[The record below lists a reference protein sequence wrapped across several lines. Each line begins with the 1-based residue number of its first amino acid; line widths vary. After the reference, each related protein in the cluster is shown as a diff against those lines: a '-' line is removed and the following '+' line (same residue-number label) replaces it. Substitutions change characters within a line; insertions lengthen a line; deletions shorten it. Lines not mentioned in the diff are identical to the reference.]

1 MRAHTKAYNRHIKSA
16 LLLGSSMLAASAA
29 LFPVAA
35 QDQAVESVT
44 VTGYQASLED
54 SINAKRQSLSFTDSV
69 FAEDIGKFPDTNLAE
84 SLNRIPGVTI
94 LRDSDGEGVNVQ
106 IRGLGTN
113 FTKILLNGAQISVAS
128 TGPIDQQNNNREV
141 DLNMFPTELF
151 TQLTVSKS
159 PTADLLEGGAAG
171 TVNMRSARPFDK
183 PGFHLTGS
191 FQGSDYSHTNSVGE
205 KGTVIVSD
213 TMGSFGALLGLT
225 AVHSNIFTQGWET
238 GNGGY
243 VNSSALSAAQCGVAV
258 PASTVTAT
266 GCDTLGGNSYTLPA
280 TVPAG
285 ISFAGPGGQ
294 ITAGQT
300 IDANFITR
308 QNPGLTTVQYSNAL
322 LPKFPRPMFEAG
334 YRNRFNGVASF
345 EYRPTDDLQFYL
357 DLIGGVTDNNMNRT
371 DSTLGIRAGAAS
383 VPIVPVGLQ
392 VDANNFITSGTILGG
407 IYGVE
412 NRPYVEH
419 GNFYNVNPGMSWQV
433 TDLLHVDF
441 QANASRSNFFR
452 DAPTFYVVTAPPTQ
466 AAGIP
471 GPTPPAGGP
480 VATYTLAQPHAL
492 TVSNIDIN
500 NPANFEWNN
509 GLVRAQDERHIT
521 KTNGAHLD
529 VKYGGDDFAVKVG
542 FAYDDA
548 FRQVIGID
556 PDAQYQSMVCGDNP
570 SVFLPPPNTAAPC
583 QGLNVAGTTAQVN
596 AVAAGY
602 PTYGI
607 GTANPGYGTGY
618 SAGFAPLTY
627 GGSLAPAVSLSK
639 FLIPGPTGFV
649 TMNYNAIEAATNY
662 RAFDQAAIAAV
673 GVPRVG
679 STVTYPFSLGAGDT
693 GAASGMEEERNAG
706 FYGMASGIL
715 HLDSRNLRYSFGLR
729 WVQTLQ
735 NIISPVAHADPR
747 NNTLGDGGKY
757 PVTYTFID
765 ERHMYQAF
773 LPSANVVYEVADDF
787 QVRASASRTM
797 TRPNVN
803 NMIDTVSFGDVAV
816 TNATKGNPTLAP
828 YFSNNIDLGAELYTG
843 GAGYIGIDAFRKS
856 ISGFTVTN
864 SFNQTFPYL
873 AQFGITYGT
882 LSPQQQGA
890 VDLKTGGVA
899 GSNSAALPIIVS
911 QQQNAQGLLTIN
923 GMELDYSQPLD
934 FLLEQH
940 GLPGFGFTT
949 NVTIVDQKSSG
960 TLPAIA
966 PGVAPLTY
974 NATAYYDHNGAMIR
988 FSWSW
993 NDKSYTTGATGGI
1006 LGLCLPNVSAVTSGC
1021 TAGPYFINA
1030 PYGQLD
1036 MSSSYRLS
1044 NLMGEVPGDPEL
1056 TFDIQNLTKSK
1067 LRTYEQYT
1075 YATNTYYDFGTV
1087 YLFGFRAS
1095 F

>member
-1 MRAHTKAYNRHIKSA
+1 
-16 LLLGSSMLAASAA
+16 MLAASAV
-29 LFPVAA
+29 LFPALA

-44 VTGYQASLED
+44 VTGYQASLEN

-69 FAEDIGKFPDTNLAE
+69 FAEDIGKFPDNNLAE

-113 FTKILLNGAQISVAS
+113 FTKILLNNAQIAMAS

-159 PTADLLEGGAAG
+159 PSPDQLEGGAAG
-171 TVNMRSARPFDK
+171 TVNMRSARPFDN
-183 PGFHLTGS
+183 PGLHITGS
-191 FQGSDYSHTNSVGE
+191 LQGTDYSHANSLGE
-205 KGTVIVSD
+205 KGTVIISD
-213 TMGSFGALLGLT
+213 TMGSFGALLGLA
-225 AVHSNIFTQGWET
+225 AVHNQIFTQGWET

-258 PASTVTAT
+258 PASTLTST

-285 ISFAGPGGQ
+285 INFAGPGGQ
-294 ITAGQT
+294 ITGGQT

-322 LPKFPRPMFEAG
+322 LPKFPRPMFEEG
-334 YRNRFNGVASF
+334 YRDRFNGVASF

-357 DLIGGVTDNNMNRT
+357 DLIGGLTDNNMNRT
-371 DSTLGIRAGAAS
+371 DTTLGIRAGAAS
-383 VPIVPVGLQ
+383 VPIVPVGVQ
-392 VDANNFITSGTILGG
+392 VDANSFMTSGTILGG

-412 NRPYVEH
+412 ARPYVEH
-419 GNFYNVNPGMSWQV
+419 GNFYSVNPGMSWQV

-441 QANASRSNFFR
+441 QLNASRSNFFR
-452 DAPTFYVVTAPPTQ
+452 DAPTFYVVTAPPSQ
-466 AAGIP
+466 NAFIP

-480 VATYTLAQPHAL
+480 VSTYTLQAP
-492 TVSNIDIN
+492 TPVTTSNIDIN
-500 NPANFEWNN
+500 NPANFQWNN
-509 GLVRAQDERHIT
+509 GLVRLQDEKHIT
-521 KTNGAHLD
+521 KTQGAHLD
-529 VKYGGDDFAVKVG
+529 LKYGGDDFAVKVG

-548 FRQVIGID
+548 FRQVVGID
-556 PDAQYQSMVCGDNP
+556 PDAQYQAMVCGDNP
-570 SVFLPPPNTAAPC
+570 SVFLPPPNTAPPC
-583 QGLNVAGTTAQVN
+583 QGLTTSTPNGAN
-596 AVAAGY
+596 GPGGY
-602 PTYGI
+602 PAY
-607 GTANPGYGTGY
+607 PGYGTGY

-627 GGSLAPAVSLSK
+627 GGSLAPTTSLANY
-639 FLIPGPTGFV
+639 LRPGPTGFV
-649 TMNYNAIEAATNY
+649 TMNYAAIEAATNY
-662 RAFDQAAIAAV
+662 RAFDQASINTV
-673 GVPRVG
+673 GTPNVN
-679 STVTYPFSLGAGDT
+679 STVGYPFSLGAGDT
-693 GAASGMEEERNAG
+693 GAASGAEEERTAG
-706 FYGMASGIL
+706 LYGMVSGIL

-735 NIISPVAHADPR
+735 NIISPIQHGDPR
-747 NNTLGDGGKY
+747 NGGAVPLKDGGFY
-757 PVTYTFID
+757 PNFYTFVD
-765 ERHMYQAF
+765 ERRMYNAF
-773 LPSANVVYEVADDF
+773 LPSANFVYEVADDF
-787 QVRASASRTM
+787 QVRASFSRTM

-803 NMIDTVSFGDVAV
+803 SMIDSVNFGDVAV
-816 TNATKGNPTLAP
+816 TNATKGNPLLKP

-856 ISGFTVTN
+856 ISGFTITT
-864 SFNQTFPYL
+864 SFPQTFPYL
-873 AQFGITYGT
+873 AQYGITYGT

-890 VDLKTGGVA
+890 LDLKTGGTA
-899 GSNSAALPIIVS
+899 GSNSASLPIIVS
-911 QQQNAQGLLTIN
+911 QSNNAQGLLTIN
-923 GMELDYSQPLD
+923 GIELDYSQPFD
-934 FLLEQH
+934 FLLEQY
-940 GLPGFGFTT
+940 GLPGFGINS

-966 PGVAPLTY
+966 GGVAPLTY
-974 NATAYYDHNGAMIR
+974 NATAYYDHNGMQLR
-988 FSWSW
+988 FTYTW
-993 NDKSYTTGATGGI
+993 NDKYYTTGNTGGI
-1006 LGLCLPNVSAVTSGC
+1006 MGLCLPNISAQSAGC
-1021 TAGPYFINA
+1021 TAGPYFITA

-1044 NLMGEVPGDPEL
+1044 NLMGEIPGDPEL
-1056 TFDIQNLTKSK
+1056 TFDVQNVTKSK

>member
-191 FQGSDYSHTNSVGE
+191 FQGSDYSHANSVGE

-441 QANASRSNFFR
+441 QA
-452 DAPTFYVVTAPPTQ
+452 Q
-466 AAGIP
+466 C
-471 GPTPPAGGP
+471 
-480 VATYTLAQPHAL
+480 QP
-492 TVSNIDIN
+492 
-500 NPANFEWNN
+500 
-509 GLVRAQDERHIT
+509 Q
-521 KTNGAHLD
+521 
-529 VKYGGDDFAVKVG
+529 
-542 FAYDDA
+542 
-548 FRQVIGID
+548 Q
-556 PDAQYQSMVCGDNP
+556 
-570 SVFLPPPNTAAPC
+570 FLPRCPDLLRGDGPA
-583 QGLNVAGTTAQVN
+583 VAGR
-596 AVAAGY
+596 GH
-602 PTYGI
+602 PR
-607 GTANPGYGTGY
+607 
-618 SAGFAPLTY
+618 SD
-627 GGSLAPAVSLSK
+627 PACGWSR
-639 FLIPGPTGFV
+639 F
-649 TMNYNAIEAATNY
+649 N
-662 RAFDQAAIAAV
+662 
-673 GVPRVG
+673 
-679 STVTYPFSLGAGDT
+679 
-693 GAASGMEEERNAG
+693 
-706 FYGMASGIL
+706 L
-715 HLDSRNLRYSFGLR
+715 H
-729 WVQTLQ
+729 
-735 NIISPVAHADPR
+735 P
-747 NNTLGDGGKY
+747 
-757 PVTYTFID
+757 
-765 ERHMYQAF
+765 
-773 LPSANVVYEVADDF
+773 
-787 QVRASASRTM
+787 
-797 TRPNVN
+797 
-803 NMIDTVSFGDVAV
+803 
-816 TNATKGNPTLAP
+816 
-828 YFSNNIDLGAELYTG
+828 
-843 GAGYIGIDAFRKS
+843 
-856 ISGFTVTN
+856 
-864 SFNQTFPYL
+864 
-873 AQFGITYGT
+873 
-882 LSPQQQGA
+882 
-890 VDLKTGGVA
+890 
-899 GSNSAALPIIVS
+899 
-911 QQQNAQGLLTIN
+911 
-923 GMELDYSQPLD
+923 
-934 FLLEQH
+934 
-940 GLPGFGFTT
+940 
-949 NVTIVDQKSSG
+949 
-960 TLPAIA
+960 
-966 PGVAPLTY
+966 
-974 NATAYYDHNGAMIR
+974 
-988 FSWSW
+988 
-993 NDKSYTTGATGGI
+993 GATPRPDG
-1006 LGLCLPNVSAVTSGC
+1006 VEYRHQQSG
-1021 TAGPYFINA
+1021 
-1030 PYGQLD
+1030 Q
-1036 MSSSYRLS
+1036 
-1044 NLMGEVPGDPEL
+1044 
-1056 TFDIQNLTKSK
+1056 
-1067 LRTYEQYT
+1067 
-1075 YATNTYYDFGTV
+1075 
-1087 YLFGFRAS
+1087 FRME
-1095 F
+1095 

>member
-1 MRAHTKAYNRHIKSA
+1 
-16 LLLGSSMLAASAA
+16 MLAATAA
-29 LFPVAA
+29 LFPALA
-35 QDQAVESVT
+35 QDAGAVET
-44 VTGYQASLED
+44 VEVSGYRASLED
-54 SINAKRQSLSFTDSV
+54 SINAKRAALSFTDSV

-94 LRDSDGEGVNVQ
+94 LRDSDGEGVNVS

-113 FTKILLNGAQISVAS
+113 FTKILLNNAQISVAS

-141 DLNMFPTELF
+141 DLNMFPAELF

-159 PTADLLEGGAAG
+159 PTADQLEGGAAG

-183 PGFHLTGS
+183 PGPHLTGS
-191 FQGSDYSHTNSVGE
+191 FQGTDYSHANSMGE
-205 KGTVIVSD
+205 RGTIIASD
-213 TMGSFGALLGLT
+213 TMGPFGALLGLS

-300 IDANFITR
+300 IDANFITS

-322 LPKFPRPMFEAG
+322 LPKFPRPMFESG
-334 YRNRFNGVASF
+334 YRDRFNGVASF
-345 EYRPTDDLQFYL
+345 EYRPSDDLQFYV
-357 DLIGGVTDNNMNRT
+357 DLIGGLTDNNMNRT

-383 VPIVPVGLQ
+383 VPIVPVGLKI
-392 VDANNFITSGTILGG
+392 DANNFITSGTILGG

-419 GNFYNVNPGMSWQV
+419 GNFYSLNPGMSWQA
-433 TDLLHVDF
+433 TDLLHVDLQF
-441 QANASRSNFFR
+441 NASRSNFFR
-452 DAPTFYVVTAPPTQ
+452 DAPTFYVVTAPPSQ
-466 AAGIP
+466 NANIP

-480 VATYTLAQPHAL
+480 VSTYTLAEPHGL
-492 TVSNIDIN
+492 TTSNIDIN
-500 NPANFEWNN
+500 NPANYQWNN
-509 GLVRAQDERHIT
+509 GLVRAQDEKHIT
-521 KTNGAHLD
+521 RTNGAHLD
-529 VKYGGDDFAVKVG
+529 LKYGGDQIAVKVG

-556 PDAQYQSMVCGDNP
+556 PDAQFQSMVCGDNP

-583 QGLNVAGTTAQVN
+583 QGLTTPTPNGAN
-596 AVAAGY
+596 GPGGY
-602 PTYGI
+602 PAY
-607 GTANPGYGTGY
+607 PGYGTGY

-627 GGSLAPAVSLSK
+627 GGSLVPATALSK
-639 FLIPGPTGFV
+639 YLIPGPTGFI
-649 TMNYNAIEAATNY
+649 TMNYPAIEAATNY
-662 RAFDQAAIAAV
+662 RAFDQAAINSV
-673 GVPRVG
+673 GVPTVG
-679 STVTYPFSLGAGDT
+679 STVGYPFSLGAGDT
-693 GAASGMEEERNAG
+693 GAASGMEEERTAG
-706 FYGMASGIL
+706 LYGMVSGIL
-715 HLDSRNLRYSFGLR
+715 HLDARNLRYSFGLR

-735 NIISPVAHADPR
+735 NIISPIQHGDPR
-747 NNTLGDGGKY
+747 NGGAVPLKDGGLY
-757 PVTYTFID
+757 PNYFTFVN
-765 ERHMYQAF
+765 ERRMYQAF
-773 LPSANVVYEVADDF
+773 LPSANFVYEVTDDF
-787 QVRASASRTM
+787 QVRASFSRTM

-803 NMIDTVSFGDVAV
+803 SMIDSVNFGDVAV
-816 TNATKGNPTLAP
+816 TNATKGNPNLKP

-843 GAGYIGIDAFRKS
+843 GAGYIGIDVFRKA
-856 ISGFTVTN
+856 ISGFTINT
-864 SFNQTFPYL
+864 SFPQTFPYL
-873 AQFGITYGT
+873 AQYGITYGT

-890 VDLKTGGVA
+890 LDLKTGGTG
-899 GSNSAALPIIVS
+899 GSNSANLPIIVS
-911 QQQNAQGLLTIN
+911 QNVNAQGLLTIN

-940 GLPGFGFTT
+940 GLPGFGVTA
-949 NVTIVDQKSSG
+949 NLTIVDQKSSG
-960 TLPAIA
+960 ALPAIA
-966 PGVAPLTY
+966 GGVAPFTY
-974 NATAYYDHNGAMIR
+974 NATAYYEHDGAMIR
-988 FSWSW
+988 FSYTF

-1006 LGLCLPNVSAVTSGC
+1006 LGLCLPNVSAQSAGC

-1030 PYGQLD
+1030 PYSQLD

-1044 NLMGEVPGDPEL
+1044 NLMGDIPGDPEL

-1067 LRTYEQYT
+1067 IRTYEQYD

-1087 YLFGFRAS
+1087 YLFGFRAQL
-1095 F
+1095 